1 MLKLL
6 ERMPELKMRVD
17 PSKGDRRAR
26 IRAAAYAILTVT
38 AAFALLQV
46 CHLFGLLAL
55 VQLPA
60 SAPSGHAPSG
70 HASAR
75 LPARVGTLSDGQ
87 VLRPGPRVRT
97 LRDVREQVRACGGGG
112 QARLHLFGGRER
124 NHRLGAASHAQRS
137 ASVMLRL
144 RGPKLLSDLW
154 PAPMAHQ

>member
-55 VQLPA
+55 VQLRHIHFA
-60 SAPSGHAPSG
+60 VAGTDLAGGH
-70 HASAR
+70 
-75 LPARVGTLSDGQ
+75 
-87 VLRPGPRVRT
+87 
-97 LRDVREQVRACGGGG
+97 
-112 QARLHLFGGRER
+112 
-124 NHRLGAASHAQRS
+124 
-137 ASVMLRL
+137 
-144 RGPKLLSDLW
+144 
-154 PAPMAHQ
+154 